1 MSDKTILDK
10 ELKQG
15 AIRAETIAK
24 QVLARIRSK
33 LDIN

>member
-1 MSDKTILDK
+1 MSDKTKIDK

-15 AIRAETIAK
+15 AIRAGSIAK

-33 LDIN
+33 IGY